1 MVKVFSDQ
9 SLHGIE
15 AQFSGWLAEMPSNIL
30 KLEWRQI
37 NGVYSVLVWYEK
49 KTDGAELFVKALA
62 KQNLRTL
69 EDALNA
75 LDMEVTIKDI
85 SYLVTKHNHMA
96 LVLYE
101 RKNLIR

>member
-15 AQFSGWLAEMPSNIL
+15 AQFSGWLAETPSDVL

-37 NGVYSVLVWYEK
+37 NGIYNVLVWYEK
-49 KTDGAELFVKALA
+49 KSAGAELFVKALA

-85 SYLVTKHNHMA
+85 SYLASEHNHMA
-96 LVLYE
+96 LVLFE
-101 RKNLIR
+101 RKNYLR